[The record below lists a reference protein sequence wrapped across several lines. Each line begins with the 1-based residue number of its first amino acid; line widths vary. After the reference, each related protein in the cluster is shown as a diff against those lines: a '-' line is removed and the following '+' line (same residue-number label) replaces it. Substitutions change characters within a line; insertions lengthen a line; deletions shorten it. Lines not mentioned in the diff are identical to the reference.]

1 MWIKNKDR
9 KYLYL
14 DLQNGIQWKKKSPL
28 VETALCSHM
37 SIFLGLSSAL
47 DHPLNL
53 SD

>member
-1 MWIKNKDR
+1 MWIKNKDI
-9 KYLYL
+9 YLNM
-14 DLQNGIQWKKKSPL
+14 DLQNEIQWKKRPL
-28 VETALCSHM
+28 LTTTALRSHM